1 MRAKTNVKR
10 PDRVI
15 LFEIGIILALLFVN
29 YVMEIQY
36 KTTFIAQPLITN
48 IFNDTAYIYNLE
60 TEVIPI
66 NQEISKKEP
75 ETVKAIYFDPT
86 AYIIP
91 VADIFKNLGTTLSNT
106 SLPLLAQTGLP
117 RLTTLVDTM
126 ANNINTWAQIMPQ
139 FPGGEKELYKYIAN
153 NFEIPERLYD
163 VANQVEI
170 VVQFIVTHNG
180 QVTDVKVIKC
190 SHPNMGAEREAK
202 RLYATMPLWT
212 PGKNGQE
219 PTNVRLI
226 QPVKLKLYL

>member
-15 LFEIGIILALLFVN
+15 LFEIGIILTLLLVN

-36 KTTFIAQPLITN
+36 KTQFIAQPLITN
-48 IFNDTAYIYNLE
+48 IFNDTAYIYNEE

-75 ETVKAIYFDPT
+75 ETVQAIYFDPM

-91 VADIFKNLGTTLSNT
+91 VADIFKNLETTLTNT
-106 SLPLLAQTGLP
+106 SFPMMAKNGVPSQP
-117 RLTTLVDTM
+117 TLVDTM

-139 FPGGEKELYKYIAN
+139 FPGGEKELYKYIAS
-153 NFEIPERLYD
+153 NFQIPEKLYD
-163 VANQVEI
+163 VASQVEL
-170 VVQFIVTHNG
+170 VVQFVVTHNG
-180 QVTDVKVIKC
+180 QVIDVKVIKC

-202 RLYATMPLWT
+202 RLYAKMPLWT
-212 PGKNGQE
+212 PGKNGE
-219 PTNVRLI
+219 DPTDVRLI
-226 QPVKLKLYL
+226 QPVKLKLYH